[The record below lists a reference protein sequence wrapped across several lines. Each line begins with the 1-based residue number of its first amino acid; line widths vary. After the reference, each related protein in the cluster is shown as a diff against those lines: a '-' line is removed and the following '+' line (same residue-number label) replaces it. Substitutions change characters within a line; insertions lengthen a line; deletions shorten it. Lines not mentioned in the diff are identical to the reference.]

1 MVGRWVVV
9 VEVDVVV
16 VAMASSVTCS
26 VRIRWSCCSASFSHA
41 FASACCATSWA
52 RADAAWASLYSDAF
66 ATALSSA
73 RSWRSSRA
81 TWEGEGQGG
90 GVVEG

>member
-1 MVGRWVVV
+1 MGEEVSGGVELEVG
-9 VEVDVVV
+9 VVV

-81 TWEGEGQGG
+81 TCEGEG
-90 GVVEG
+90 EGRRA

>member
-1 MVGRWVVV
+1 ME

-16 VAMASSVTCS
+16 AGWQPVTCS

-81 TWEGEGQGG
+81 TCEGQGG
-90 GVVEG
+90 GVDEG